1 MIVEN
6 NGLYQMQIQ
15 CWEHCS
21 KCQIRMLETVEDI
34 KPKVGNNGAVKH
46 ESGKHRKMLHSNER
60 LSGKCQI
67 LQINSGKQW
76 KISNLNVGINMRC
89 LKTVDVRPE

>member
-1 MIVEN
+1 MDCI
-6 NGLYQMQIQ
+6 
-15 CWEHCS
+15 
-21 KCQIRMLETVEDI
+21 KC
-34 KPKVGNNGAVKH
+34 KFSVGNTVANVNLECWKQWKISNLKWEIMGAVKH
-46 ESGKHRKMLHSNER
+46 ESGKHREMLHSNER

-89 LKTVDVRPE
+89 LKTVDVRLE